1 MNVGVTNHHFHVGDA
16 VDMQDE
22 FVELLKLAG
31 LDPIHREPAKLCPI
45 LRRRKKKKGI
55 IKRGAVRGTTK
66 QDEETGILTVP
77 HKSHRVEVHRACG
90 CDLK

>member
-45 LRRRKKKKGI
+45 LRREGKKKK
-55 IKRGAVRGTTK
+55 
-66 QDEETGILTVP
+66 Q
-77 HKSHRVEVHRACG
+77 
-90 CDLK
+90 